1 MTNSSGATIVRA
13 PSVAA
18 PNVGDKRSRA
28 IAIGLRHTHNLAAK
42 VQAAGV
48 DLADREGLANAVICI
63 AVMLACVIAYLLLA
77 RTFMA

>member
-18 PNVGDKRSRA
+18 PNLGDKRSPA
-28 IAIGLRHTHNLAAK
+28 IGIGLRHTHNLAAK
-42 VQAAGV
+42 ATAAVGHS
-48 DLADREGLANAVICI
+48 DRDGLANAVICI
-63 AVMLACVIAYLLLA
+63 AVMLACVVAYMLLA